1 MESILQL
8 LKEALE
14 KKLAYTTDGES
25 VSLLL
30 SNNAAKD
37 LLEAL
42 NDVLNKEDDGK

>member
-14 KKLAYTTDGES
+14 KKLAYTPDRES
-25 VSLLL
+25 VSLIL

-42 NDVLNKEDDGK
+42 KDVLNKEDDRK

>member
-1 MESILQL
+1 MESILQI

-14 KKLAYTTDGES
+14 EKIAYTPDGES

-42 NDVLNKEDDGK
+42 KDVTNREDDGK